1 MSETYF
7 HITIEGWP
15 SGGMRREDNVSSS
28 FRIPESIAKT
38 IHELL
43 VSYCVLERQHELDDE
58 LARLLV
64 LEEDILKRNGY
75 DVTKPEEA

>member
-7 HITIEGWP
+7 HITIDGWP
-15 SGGMRREDNVSSS
+15 SNGVKREDNVASSIRVPE
-28 FRIPESIAKT
+28 RIAMV

-43 VSYCVLERQHELDDE
+43 VSYCVLERQNEYDDE

-64 LEEDILKRNGY
+64 LEEEIMKRNGY
-75 DVTKPEEA
+75 DITEPEEA